1 MIQHNYLDGS
11 IFHKRFHPKTH
22 DFKYKFF
29 MVDIDLNSF
38 ENLNKNKLFSYN
50 SFNLFSF
57 LTKDHFGKSDDFLKN
72 VDELLNKFKIKKTSK
87 MRFITLPR
95 ILGFVFNPISVL
107 ILFEEN
113 KPKFMFA
120 EVHNYNGGRVVYPVE
135 LKEKN
140 EKTLTGKT
148 KKDMYVSP
156 FFKRDGDYS
165 FDLTYDENDF
175 QLSIKLYEDG
185 KKVLVSNLL
194 TKRIEFNDKKTLKM
208 FFKHT
213 LLTFWVVT
221 RTIYQSIKLRLKGL
235 KWTQPI
241 PQDQTRRI

>member
-1 MIQHNYLDGS
+1 MITHNFLDGT

-29 MVDIDLNSF
+29 MIDIDLQTLESI
-38 ENLNKNKLFSYN
+38 NKNRLFSYN
-50 SFNLFSF
+50 RFNLFSF
-57 LTKDHFGKSDDFLKN
+57 FTKDHFGKSDDFLKN
-72 VDELLNKFKIKKTSK
+72 VDELLKKYNIEKTPK

-107 ILFEEN
+107 ILFEDN
-113 KPKFMFA
+113 KPSFMFA
-120 EVHNYNGGRVVYPVE
+120 EVHNYNGGRVIYPVK
-135 LKEKN
+135 LNQKN
-140 EKTLTGKT
+140 EKSFSGNTR
-148 KKDMYVSP
+148 KDMYVSP

-165 FDLTYDENDF
+165 FDLTYDEEIF
-175 QLSIKLYEDG
+175 QLSIKLYEDE

-194 TKRIEFNDKKTLKM
+194 TKKVEFSDKSTLKL
-208 FFKHT
+208 FLKHT

-221 RTIYQSIKLRLKGL
+221 RTIYQSIKLKLKGL